1 MDTLDDF
8 EDATQVYRLD
18 CRVSELPR
26 ELRALAE
33 KFDGRRTLAEA
44 GRAAGLSLTRALM
57 LASRLSRCGAV
68 VTVSSARPP
77 LKAFSTAEEAFF
89 AAELGEELVDEEP
102 PAPSRMTSLLGRL
115 KERIEEGLHIPTIA
129 REGSTP
135 SA

>member
-1 MDTLDDF
+1 MDSLADF
-8 EDATQVYRLD
+8 EDAAQVYRLD
-18 CRVSELPR
+18 CRVADLPR
-26 ELRALAE
+26 EVRGLAE
-33 KFDGRRTLAEA
+33 KLDGRRTLAEA
-44 GRAAGLSLTRALM
+44 SRAAGLSLTRGLM
-57 LASRLSRCGAV
+57 LASRLARCGAV
-68 VTVSSARPP
+68 VLTSSRPP

-102 PAPSRMTSLLGRL
+102 AAPSRMTSLLARL